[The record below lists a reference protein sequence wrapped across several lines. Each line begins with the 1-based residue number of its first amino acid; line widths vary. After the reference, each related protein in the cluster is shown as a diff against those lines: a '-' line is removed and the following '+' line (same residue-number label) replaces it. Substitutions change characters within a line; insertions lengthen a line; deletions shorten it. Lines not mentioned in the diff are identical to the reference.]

1 MNKREEVIEYLSGEE
16 SSIGRD
22 RREAELSLLD
32 DELWIVEPELR
43 YGFEAEEAVKQWRRA
58 ADFARALA
66 EGFDENLVGAAT
78 MQSLWDPRERTEEAL
93 RRAVKRLREPA
104 A

>member
-1 MNKREEVIEYLSGEE
+1 LQGH
-16 SSIGRD
+16 
-22 RREAELSLLD
+22 
-32 DELWIVEPELR
+32 
-43 YGFEAEEAVKQWRRA
+43 F
-58 ADFARALA
+58 A

>member
-22 RREAELSLLD
+22 HREAELSLLD

-58 ADFARALA
+58 ADFARAL
-66 EGFDENLVGAAT
+66 
-78 MQSLWDPRERTEEAL
+78 
-93 RRAVKRLREPA
+93 RRGL
-104 A
+104 